1 MLFLSYTFLIY
12 LNYSYPSFT
21 TSCMPRSIYCWG
33 NKILVLSYPS
43 LSFKNI
49 LSKPALSDNFLLKKE
64 NLFYELK
71 KNCLK

>member
-1 MLFLSYTFLIY
+1 
-12 LNYSYPSFT
+12 
-21 TSCMPRSIYCWG
+21 MPRSIYCWG

-49 LSKPALSDNFLLKKE
+49 LSKPALSDNFPLKKE